1 MAVRKK
7 VKKAPARR
15 GVSASPAGRR
25 RKPKT
30 GGGVT
35 AGPRSSRTRK
45 KAGGSSAGGSS
56 LRSRFGH
63 LGSQE
68 KRAAAKR
75 IAAGRGR
82 R

>member
-7 VKKAPARR
+7 VTKKRMKR
-15 GVSASPAGRR
+15 SAGPTAAGRR

-30 GGGVT
+30 GGPLT
-35 AGPRSSRTRK
+35 KGPRSSRVRK
-45 KAGGSSAGGSS
+45 ATGAGTGGSS
-56 LRSRFGH
+56 LRGRFAG
-63 LGSQE
+63 LTPAQ

-75 IAAGRGR
+75 IAAARGR